1 LRPVAAGPTEL
12 RIDTDLREVSG
23 VTQRLEDSTKAE
35 IGREIDH
42 ALNAV
47 LESKMQAII
56 AERLCGN
63 DVLQHDLLQRRNRF

>member
-1 LRPVAAGPTEL
+1 MAAGPTEL